1 MDRLGTRGLVGLVL
15 ASLIALA
22 AVPTAQAQQSS
33 APVALR
39 LSGTEGARAQ
49 YSWTTEG
56 RVSFQIP
63 EDLVKNVPFDTR
75 SPLKFKA
82 TSLLSTSV
90 RSADEQGMRLNM
102 ALDSIDLEAS
112 GFGHGATV
120 HADKSAAKVR
130 LDDETVFDSTQGE
143 LASFPIAALVF
154 GREFLLL
161 DFDRRADLRGITTAG
176 LLSTVADTPALA
188 KAFSE
193 LADLWPPI
201 LPEGNVTAGDT
212 WRSEVRFSVPE
223 LGIAGGG
230 ALRFLYR
237 GTTMEAGRR
246 CASIGLRGQVGLSEM
261 SLRELVG
268 PVTDS
273 GAMLLPS
280 VPDVVLSGMAKLS
293 GTVYLDPSTAELVRG
308 QIDADVTA
316 RFVASELDKRARV
329 LMRLHSVLQRVPAG
343 PDAAKP
349 TH

>member
-1 MDRLGTRGLVGLVL
+1 MDHRGTRGLTGLAVAALL
-15 ASLIALA
+15 ASA
-22 AVPTAQAQQSS
+22 AVPAVGAQQSA
-33 APVALR
+33 APVTLS

-56 RVSFQIP
+56 RISFEVPEELIRDVS
-63 EDLVKNVPFDTR
+63 FDTR

-90 RSADEQGMRLNM
+90 RSADDQGVRINA

-130 LDDETVFDSTQGE
+130 LDDEVVFDSTQGE

-161 DFDRRADLRGITTAG
+161 DFDRRGDLRGITTAG

-201 LPEGNVTAGDT
+201 LPEGGVVPGDT
-212 WRSEVRFSVPE
+212 WRSEVPFSVPE
-223 LGIAGGG
+223 LGISGGG

-246 CASIGLRGQVGLSEM
+246 CACIGMRGQVGLSEL
-261 SLRELVG
+261 SLRQLAG
-268 PVTDS
+268 PLTD
-273 GAMLLPS
+273 GGETLLPEI
-280 VPDVVLSGMAKLS
+280 PDVVLSGMAKVS
-293 GTVYLDPSTAELVRG
+293 GTVYLDPSTAELVRS
-308 QIDADVTA
+308 QIDADITA

-329 LMRLHSVLQRVPAG
+329 NIRLHSVLHRVPAG

-349 TH
+349 AH